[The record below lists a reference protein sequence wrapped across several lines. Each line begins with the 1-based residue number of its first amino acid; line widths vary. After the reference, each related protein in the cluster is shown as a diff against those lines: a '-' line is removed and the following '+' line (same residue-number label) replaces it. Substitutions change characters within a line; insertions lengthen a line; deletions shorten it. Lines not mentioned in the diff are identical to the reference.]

1 MFIYIYICESLYG
14 INLGLVAGV
23 GEFRGTEMEVVIP
36 IHHSMD
42 FDFNSARSSPRRHII
57 SAPSTPKRFGEEYYF
72 SAPASPTRISQF
84 YRDFEEF
91 YSMIYEA
98 DGINGYDD
106 QKEGSGSGATVPFDW
121 EEKPGK
127 PKVKPPI
134 VIGGSN
140 DNDGGGGGF
149 DYDFAFEVSEDFE
162 TASVSAEDL
171 FDGGVIK
178 PLKPPPRLQL
188 PDAVK
193 AKTSPARQHHK
204 KESAATDTGTTSS
217 AVQKSTSRRRTTEE
231 RERGRV
237 RAPAGAGGASSSSS
251 RRTTR
256 SLSPLRVSDEY
267 PPWEEEDHQQQ
278 SNKQQS
284 PKPSVTNNFSRNSS
298 ALSTNSKNLKKWSF
312 KDFFL
317 FRSASEGRAAD
328 KDPFRKY
335 TAFRRYEEARISS
348 GRAIESPGGST
359 GGSISRRRGPPV
371 SAHELHYTI
380 NRAVSEDMKKKTFLP
395 YKQGILGRLAF
406 NPTVHALA
414 NGFGFSRN

>member
-1 MFIYIYICESLYG
+1 
-14 INLGLVAGV
+14 
-23 GEFRGTEMEVVIP
+23 MEVVIP

-72 SAPASPTRISQF
+72 SAPASPTRISLF

-91 YSMIYEA
+91 YSMIQEA
-98 DGINGYDD
+98 DEINGYDD
-106 QKEGSGSGATVPFDW
+106 QKEGGGSGAMVPFDW

-127 PKVKPPI
+127 PKMKPPI
-134 VIGGSN
+134 VTGGSN
-140 DNDGGGGGF
+140 DNNNGGGGGGEGGF

-193 AKTSPARQHHK
+193 AKTSPAISPRQHHK
-204 KESAATDTGTTSS
+204 KESVGTGTTSY
-217 AVQKSTSRRRTTEE
+217 AVQKSTSGRRRRTEE
-231 RERGRV
+231 RERGRE
-237 RAPAGAGGASSSSS
+237 RAPAGSVSSSSS
-251 RRTTR
+251 RRATR

-278 SNKQQS
+278 QSNKEQS

-298 ALSTNSKNLKKWSF
+298 ALTTNSKNLKKWSF

-348 GRAIESPGGST
+348 GRGIDSPGGST

-371 SAHELHYTI
+371 SAHELHYTV